1 MSAPAA
7 ATSAAILFDATR
19 CIGCGACSAACKEQ
33 NGLPPEIEEKT
44 TATTWT
50 TVEKRGDTYV
60 RRMCMH
66 CLTPT
71 CASVCP
77 VAALTKDPAGP
88 VVYDASK
95 CMGCR
100 YCFMA
105 CPFGVPKYQWDSVV
119 PVVQKCIMC
128 SSRVKA
134 GEATACAQV
143 CPTGATKFGDRAALL
158 KEAHERIAAE
168 PGRYVDHVYGEL
180 EAGGTGVIMLSGV
193 SFGDLGMPTNLPN
206 EPMPMLTWRVLSN
219 IPDFVVV
226 AAVFLYGVHWITKRR
241 EYVRAVEGGHGPVE
255 PPTPAHGGGHGTGG
269 HRS

>member
-1 MSAPAA
+1 MNAPAA
-7 ATSAAILFDATR
+7 ANGAALLFDATL
-19 CIGCGACSAACKEQ
+19 CIGCGACSAGCKEQ
-33 NGLPPEIEEKT
+33 NGLPPEIEAKT

-60 RRMCMH
+60 RRLCMH

-77 VAALTKDPAGP
+77 VAALSKDPAGP

-100 YCFMA
+100 YCIMA
-105 CPFGVPKYQWDSVV
+105 CPFGVPKYQWDDPV
-119 PVVQKCIMC
+119 PVVQKCILC
-128 SSRVKA
+128 ASRVKE
-134 GEATACAQV
+134 GGGTACAQV
-143 CPTGATKFGDRAALL
+143 CPTGATKFGDRATLL
-158 KEAHERIAAE
+158 REAHERIAAS
-168 PGRYVDHVYGEL
+168 PGRYVDHVYGET
-180 EAGGTGVIMLSGV
+180 EAGGTGVLMLSGV
-193 SFGDLGMPTNLPN
+193 PFADLGLPTNLPN

-241 EYVRAVEGGHGPVE
+241 EYVRQVEGPGGTVE
-255 PPTPAHGGGHGTGG
+255 PPSPAHARPG
-269 HRS
+269 RPS